1 MSEQYIQSQY
11 LVNQITNDFFKDRDS
26 PIIVKRVQE
35 DDYTINNR
43 YSDTESDDDSNE
55 DDQEEH
61 YSYLDE
67 NKEDLS
73 TIFDLC
79 DNETNILKKYSVYIC
94 GYQVQVSDKIP
105 YVQYLLVQEGDRHEF
120 PFFSFQCSTNIPS
133 SNDDESTTKQVFF
146 QNECMKHLLK
156 FIEPLEGNNDEPTPS
171 FPQYQGFIQHK
182 VQEDS
187 IYVFMN
193 IDNFQLKKGIF
204 GVMDEIVNQHSI
216 LNRTIAPHVYQL
228 FYEYPSLIHI
238 KNKWGN
244 RVEFPTVLY
253 RCTYENGNYQNIQSE
268 DDDTMSIIDDRIEH
282 PILGNS
288 FIFSCEPIDESNATT
303 LKRYI
308 GFLEDPLYLMKPL
321 DFFDDSESFTLGSVI
336 PSIVDYTR
344 EMTKN
349 TSEEEDDREEEKDE
363 EEEDDD
369 DEEDEEEDDEEED
382 DDEEEKDEEEED
394 DDEEDEEEDD
404 DEEDEEEDDDE
415 EEEED
420 EEEDIILTK
429 EEEKEQLLENLKKNY
444 SCIYF
449 PIQQDSSIIH
459 AWSIKN
465 SSHFTE
471 I

>member
-11 LVNQITNDFFKDRDS
+11 LVNKITDDFFKDRDNS
-26 PIIVKRVQE
+26 IIVKRVQD
-35 DDYTINNR
+35 DDYTINSN
-43 YSDTESDDDSNE
+43 YSDTDSDDDSKE
-55 DDQEEH
+55 GVQEEH

-67 NKEDLS
+67 NKEELS

-105 YVQYLLVQEGDRHEF
+105 YVQYLLVQEGDKYEI

-133 SNDDESTTKQVFF
+133 SNDDENTTKQVFF

-171 FPQYQGFIQHK
+171 FPQFQGFIQHK

-193 IDNFQLKKGIF
+193 IDNFQPKKGLF

-288 FIFSCEPIDESNATT
+288 FIFSCEPIDESNAST

-321 DFFDDSESFTLGSVI
+321 DFFDESESFTLGSVI

-349 TSEEEDDREEEKDE
+349 TSEEGDEKEREEEE
-363 EEEDDD
+363 ENEEEDKEEEDNEEE
-369 DEEDEEEDDEEED
+369 DEEDEDED
-382 DDEEEKDEEEED
+382 
-394 DDEEDEEEDD
+394 EDEEE
-404 DEEDEEEDDDE
+404 E

-420 EEEDIILTK
+420 EEDEIVLTK
-429 EEEKEQLLENLKKNY
+429 EEEKEQLLEVLKKNY

-449 PIQQDSSIIH
+449 PIQQNSSIIH

>member
-11 LVNQITNDFFKDRDS
+11 LVNKITDDFFKDRDNS
-26 PIIVKRVQE
+26 IIVKRVQD
-35 DDYTINNR
+35 DDYTINSN
-43 YSDTESDDDSNE
+43 YSDTDSDDDSKE
-55 DDQEEH
+55 GVQEEH

-67 NKEDLS
+67 NKEELS

-94 GYQVQVSDKIP
+94 GYQVQVSYKTP
-105 YVQYLLVQEGDRHEF
+105 YVQYLLVQEGDKHEF
-120 PFFSFQCSTNIPS
+120 PFFSFQCATNISS
-133 SNDDESTTKQVFF
+133 SNDDENTTKQVFF

-171 FPQYQGFIQHK
+171 FPQFQGFIQHK

-193 IDNFQLKKGIF
+193 IDNFQPKKGLF

-244 RVEFPTVLY
+244 RVEFPTILY

-288 FIFSCEPIDESNATT
+288 FIFSCEPIDESNAST

-321 DFFDDSESFTLGSVI
+321 DFFDESESFTLGSVI

-349 TSEEEDDREEEKDE
+349 TSEEGDEKEREEENE
-363 EEEDDD
+363 EEEDN
-369 DEEDEEEDDEEED
+369 EE
-382 DDEEEKDEEEED
+382 
-394 DDEEDEEEDD
+394 
-404 DEEDEEEDDDE
+404 E

-420 EEEDIILTK
+420 EEEKDVDEEDEEEEDEEDDIVLTK
-429 EEEKEQLLENLKKNY
+429 EEEKEQLLEVLKKNY

-449 PIQQDSSIIH
+449 PIQQNSSIIH